1 MATQL
6 LVLLFTIGTPTFAAL
21 ILSGKAKERR
31 AWLLSLSAIGV
42 VVVNILALGIGAGLN
57 GPVTSLVGVELSWNW
72 SGKIIAIVLTL
83 AMYGMLPRP
92 IRAEAGVF
100 ALPRTTDWKLVV
112 VVSTLLL
119 VFFWCVSYLFR
130 DGEAV
135 TSETILFQATMP
147 GLDEEPLYRGV
158 LLALLVSAFGKPWRI
173 AGVGI
178 GWGALPVILFF
189 GLAHALS
196 QELNIEAVVSAFA
209 ALVMG
214 AGFLWIKEKTS
225 SIWIAVL
232 VHNLANVGSTMLASL
247 QPS

>member
-6 LVLLFTIGTPTFAAL
+6 LFLLFAIGAPTLAAL

-31 AWLLSLSAIGV
+31 AWLLSLCAIGV
-42 VVVNILALGIGAGLN
+42 VVVNILALGIGAGLK
-57 GPVTSLVGVELSWNW
+57 GPVTTLVGFELSWNW

-83 AMYGMLPRP
+83 AMYGLLPRP
-92 IRAEAGVF
+92 LRAEAGVF
-100 ALPRTTDWKLVV
+100 ALPRTTDWKSVV
-112 VVSTLLL
+112 TVSALLL

-130 DGEAV
+130 DGE
-135 TSETILFQATMP
+135 TITKETMLFQATMP

-178 GWGALPVILFF
+178 GWGALPVVLFF
-189 GLAHALS
+189 GLAHAFS
-196 QELNIEAVVSAFA
+196 QELDIEAVVSVFA
-209 ALVMG
+209 AIVMG
-214 AGFLWIKEKTS
+214 AGFLWIKEKTG

-232 VHNLANVGSTMLASL
+232 VHNLANVGSTIVASL
-247 QPS
+247 QP